1 MKTFTPT
8 RPLVRVAIA
17 AIAVAAAL
25 STSAFIVGLAH
36 AYVLEGQHN
45 ANAQELV
52 VATVAR

>member
-8 RPLVRVAIA
+8 RPLIRL

-36 AYVLEGQHN
+36 AYAVEGQRN
-45 ANAQELV
+45 ADAHVLV
-52 VATVAR
+52 VA

>member
-8 RPLVRVAIA
+8 RPLIRVAIA

-36 AYVLEGQHN
+36 AYAVEGQHN
-45 ANAQELV
+45 ADAHVLV